1 MSFLDLH
8 GRRRVDLFK
17 IDLILQDRVRVRAR
31 GYDRRVLG
39 RLVRG
44 RNGSGL
50 VLFDLPRQPVDPF
63 HSLRRPDLA
72 RRPIDL
78 DQEEVW
84 VSKPRENCKIPLSGI
99 IYTLFGQW
107 LTCS

>member
-1 MSFLDLH
+1 MSFLDLD

-17 IDLILQDRVRVRAR
+17 LDLILQDRVRVRAR
-31 GYDRRVLG
+31 GYHRRVHR

-44 RNGSGL
+44 RNGCGL

-78 DQEEVW
+78 DQEEVLGFKAKGE
-84 VSKPRENCKIPLSGI
+84 SPNSPLGLYLVYLDSG
-99 IYTLFGQW
+99 
-107 LTCS
+107 